1 MNRRNEDA
9 INLHRSL
16 RGKIEIHNRV
26 SIDTGYSHEEKGTL
40 GLKSKVLA
48 IKEAIGLNSKALGL
62 KSKFGD
68 KKDTWVKIQ
77 GFHDKRTP
85 LV

>member
-1 MNRRNEDA
+1 MNDENALGLKSKVFRRE
-9 INLHRSL
+9 
-16 RGKIEIHNRV
+16 K
-26 SIDTGYSHEEKGTL
+26 KGTL

-48 IKEAIGLNSKALGL
+48 IKEAIGLKSKALGL
-62 KSKFGD
+62 KSKFAI

-77 GFHDKRTP
+77 GFHDKKTS